1 MQILTGVSDT
11 FNKDVNRRRY
21 LDITTL
27 SLSKVTGRRSFSLT
41 KAGWQNVIALIDV
54 SHTDSD
60 LNTIVI
66 NRNNIIFAITS
77 TVDQLIQQLQ
87 TTFPFD
93 YVTSIKHGI
102 GPELDLEDPPP
113 YVAGDFWISPYPGK
127 EPGEQNWLVWAPW
140 DMTWAYK
147 GDQAFLRTADSVTLL
162 WPASRELIDQQMRA
176 MYYLT
181 QYNDRLAKAL
191 TTSHKER
198 AKTRWVKL
206 DMPAIPEIQTNVRHR
221 YVDEVLFQLSGHY
234 PSQADFN
241 RFVTRLETDT
251 DERLN
256 DDSEP

>member
-87 TTFPFD
+87 NTFPFD

-140 DMTWAYK
+140 DMTWHIRQPSLSQDCRQRDAAVACFAGAY
-147 GDQAFLRTADSVTLL
+147 RPAD
-162 WPASRELIDQQMRA
+162 A
-176 MYYLT
+176 
-181 QYNDRLAKAL
+181 
-191 TTSHKER
+191 
-198 AKTRWVKL
+198 
-206 DMPAIPEIQTNVRHR
+206 RH
-221 YVDEVLFQLSGHY
+221 VL
-234 PSQADFN
+234 PDA
-241 RFVTRLETDT
+241 V
-251 DERLN
+251 
-256 DDSEP
+256 